1 MDAGAMVKDD
11 PPGRPVVPRSLPIR
25 TIGQERKRD
34 AHGPGVGVA
43 PLSDADLL
51 RAARDEPAVFGH
63 LYERYFGLIY
73 AYCDRRLGDR
83 TAAED
88 ASAAIFSRAFAS
100 LGSCRHPDRFRSWL
114 FTIAHHE
121 ITDRYRARTH
131 TADLDAVAHT
141 LRDPGR
147 SPEDDAIAA
156 DERRAVH
163 TALAS
168 LPDDQRHV
176 IELRLAGL
184 TGPEIAQVIG
194 RRHGAIRALQHR
206 AFARLRT
213 LLADLA
219 PTGYPATPV
228 EPDRTPDRGDRR

>member
-1 MDAGAMVKDD
+1 MDARAMVKDD
-11 PPGRPVVPRSLPIR
+11 PPERPVGSLTLPIR
-25 TIGQERKRD
+25 TIRRERD
-34 AHGPGVGVA
+34 AYVSGSVA
-43 PLSDADLL
+43 AQTTDAELV
-51 RAARDEPAVFGH
+51 RAARDEPAVFGR
-63 LYERYFGLIY
+63 LYERYFGLVY
-73 AYCDRRLGDR
+73 AYCQRRLEDR

-100 LGSCRHPDRFRSWL
+100 IGSCRHPERFRSWL

-147 SPEDDAIAA
+147 SPEERAIAA

-163 TALAS
+163 AALQS

-184 TGPEIAQVIG
+184 TGPEIATVVG

-213 LLADLA
+213 LLSDLA
-219 PTGYPATPV
+219 PSGYPGTAIDS
-228 EPDRTPDRGDRR
+228 DRTPDEGDRR